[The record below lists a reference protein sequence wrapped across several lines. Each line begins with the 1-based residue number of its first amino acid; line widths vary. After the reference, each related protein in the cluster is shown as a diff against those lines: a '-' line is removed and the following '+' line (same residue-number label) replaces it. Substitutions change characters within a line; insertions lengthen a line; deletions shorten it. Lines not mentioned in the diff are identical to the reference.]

1 MSVSFVAILVIACGM
16 ALLAKRL
23 KVPYTVLLVVAGLA
37 VSLLLDGALG
47 LREHLEKIKLKPD
60 LLLQLFL
67 PILLF
72 EAAFHVDLKSF
83 LNNRR
88 AILFL
93 AIPGVIIGMLLTTA
107 VFVPVAKLI
116 QDDMVWQ
123 VGLVTAAM
131 LAATDPISVVAL
143 FKEFTVSKRLGIII
157 EGESLINDGIAVVLF
172 GVAVK
177 ITAESLGLTIPAL
190 DVKGGDVQPLSVLG
204 HFLLEVTVGWFIG
217 YSIGQ
222 VFSYLTS
229 KVNDHLIEVALTV
242 IAAYGSNVAAMQ
254 LNASGV
260 IAVVVCGMMI
270 GNVGAKHGMS
280 PTTREAVFSFW
291 EFAAFMANSFVFILI
306 GLEINLAG
314 LWADAGLIV
323 AFFVIM
329 ILVRSVTVF
338 GVHGM
343 VRREDLRLKKPWL
356 PVITWSGVRGSLSM
370 VMAMMLLVSA
380 TTISEKDFEDANMA
394 AREAESSA
402 KEIANDSSQNQE
414 EKDAAAKTA
423 ADKRKTADTA
433 KAKLTQV
440 QADEETSK
448 AKARRDTILN
458 IVFGVVLL
466 SILLQGTTIEWL
478 MKRVGLIV
486 ETREEIE
493 YEMALARRQAVRC
506 LVDDLENA
514 EGKGTLSRGTFAILH
529 DRLVERREAN
539 DKRIA
544 EMLEHNPALND
555 LELQMHATHLRAL
568 EKQVYRDLEK
578 EGDLDYESME
588 SLVRNVVERD
598 RPGKDTP

>member
-1 MSVSFVAILVIACGM
+1 MSLSFVAILVIACGM

-23 KVPYTVLLVVAGLA
+23 KLPYTVLLVVAGLA
-37 VSLLLDGALG
+37 VSLLLDGAPG
-47 LREHLEKIKLKPD
+47 LREHLEKIKLKPE
-60 LLLQLFL
+60 LLLQVFL

-93 AIPGVIIGMLLTTA
+93 AIPGVIIGMVLTTA
-107 VFVPVAKLI
+107 VFVPVAQLI
-116 QDDMVWQ
+116 RGDMMWQ

-143 FKEFTVSKRLGIII
+143 FKEFTVSKRLGIIV

-172 GVAVK
+172 GVVVK
-177 ITAESLGLTIPAL
+177 ITADSLGLTIPTLDNQGGNVQAL
-190 DVKGGDVQPLSVLG
+190 HVLG
-204 HFLLEVTVGWFIG
+204 NFLREVFLGTALGVAVGLAM
-217 YSIGQ
+217 
-222 VFSYLTS
+222 SYLTS
-229 KVNDHLIEVALTV
+229 KVNDHLIEVALTA
-242 IAAYGSNVAAMQ
+242 IAAYGSNVMAMQ
-254 LNASGV
+254 LHASGV
-260 IAVVVCGMMI
+260 IAVVVCGMMV

-306 GLEINLAG
+306 GLEIRLSE

-338 GVHGM
+338 GVHNL

-370 VMAMMLLVSA
+370 VMAMMLVASDEGE
-380 TTISEKDFEDANMA
+380 TT
-394 AREAESSA
+394 
-402 KEIANDSSQNQE
+402 
-414 EKDAAAKTA
+414 
-423 ADKRKTADTA
+423 RK
-433 KAKLTQV
+433 L
-440 QADEETSK
+440 
-448 AKARRDTILN
+448 ILN
-458 IVFGVVLL
+458 LVFGVVLL

-478 MKRVGLIV
+478 MKRMGLIV
-486 ETREEIE
+486 ETHEEIE

-506 LVDDLENA
+506 LVDNLEDA
-514 EGKGTLSRGTFAILH
+514 ERKGTLSHGTFEILH
-529 DRLVERREAN
+529 NRLLERREAN

-544 EMLEHNPALND
+544 EMLGHTPTLNN
-555 LELQMHATHLRAL
+555 LELKMHATQLRAL

-588 SLVRNVVERD
+588 SLVRNVVERE

>member
-37 VSLLLDGALG
+37 VSLLLDGAPG
-47 LREHLEKIKLKPD
+47 LREHLEKIKLKPE
-60 LLLQLFL
+60 LLLQVFL

-93 AIPGVIIGMLLTTA
+93 AIPGVIIGMVLTTA

-116 QDDMVWQ
+116 RGDMMWQ

-143 FKEFTVSKRLGIII
+143 FKEFTVAKRLGIIV

-172 GVAVK
+172 GVVVK
-177 ITAESLGLTIPAL
+177 ITADSLGLHIPTLDGQGGNVQAL
-190 DVKGGDVQPLSVLG
+190 QVLG
-204 HFLLEVTVGWFIG
+204 NFLSEVFLGTAVGVAVG
-217 YSIGQ
+217 LAM
-222 VFSYLTS
+222 SYLTS
-229 KVNDHLIEVALTV
+229 KVNDHLIEVALTA
-242 IAAYGSNVAAMQ
+242 IAAYGSNVMAMQ
-254 LNASGV
+254 LHASGV
-260 IAVVVCGMMI
+260 IAVVVCGMMV

-306 GLEINLAG
+306 GLEIRLSE

-329 ILVRSVTVF
+329 ILVRSVIVF
-338 GVHGM
+338 GVHNL

-370 VMAMMLLVSA
+370 VMAMMLVASDSEGE
-380 TTISEKDFEDANMA
+380 TT
-394 AREAESSA
+394 
-402 KEIANDSSQNQE
+402 
-414 EKDAAAKTA
+414 
-423 ADKRKTADTA
+423 RK
-433 KAKLTQV
+433 L
-440 QADEETSK
+440 
-448 AKARRDTILN
+448 ILN
-458 IVFGVVLL
+458 LVFGVVLL

-486 ETREEIE
+486 ETHEEIE
-493 YEMALARRQAVRC
+493 YEMALARRQAIRC
-506 LVDDLENA
+506 LVDNLEDA
-514 EGKGTLSRGTFAILH
+514 ERKGILSHGTFEILH
-529 DRLVERREAN
+529 NRLVERREAN

-544 EMLEHNPALND
+544 EMLEHTPTLND
-555 LELQMHATHLRAL
+555 LELQMHATQLYAL

-588 SLVRNVVERD
+588 SLVRDVLERN

>member
-37 VSLLLDGALG
+37 VSLLLDGAPG
-47 LREHLEKIKLKPD
+47 LREHLEKIKLKPE
-60 LLLQLFL
+60 LLLQVFL

-93 AIPGVIIGMLLTTA
+93 AIPGVIIGMVLTTA

-116 QDDMVWQ
+116 RGDMMWQ

-143 FKEFTVSKRLGIII
+143 FKEFTVAKRLGIIV

-172 GVAVK
+172 GVVVK
-177 ITAESLGLTIPAL
+177 ITADSLGLHIPTLDGQGGNVQAL
-190 DVKGGDVQPLSVLG
+190 HVLG
-204 HFLLEVTVGWFIG
+204 NFLQEVFLGTAVGVAVG
-217 YSIGQ
+217 LAM
-222 VFSYLTS
+222 SYLTS
-229 KVNDHLIEVALTV
+229 KVNDHLIEVALTA
-242 IAAYGSNVAAMQ
+242 IAAYGSNVMAMQ
-254 LNASGV
+254 LHASGV
-260 IAVVVCGMMI
+260 IAVVVCGMMV

-306 GLEINLAG
+306 GLEIRLSE

-329 ILVRSVTVF
+329 ILVRSVIVF
-338 GVHGM
+338 GVHNL
-343 VRREDLRLKKPWL
+343 VRREDLRLRKPWL

-370 VMAMMLLVSA
+370 VMAMMLVASDSEGE
-380 TTISEKDFEDANMA
+380 TT
-394 AREAESSA
+394 
-402 KEIANDSSQNQE
+402 
-414 EKDAAAKTA
+414 
-423 ADKRKTADTA
+423 RK
-433 KAKLTQV
+433 L
-440 QADEETSK
+440 
-448 AKARRDTILN
+448 ILN
-458 IVFGVVLL
+458 LVFGVVLL

-486 ETREEIE
+486 ETHEEIE
-493 YEMALARRQAVRC
+493 YEMVLARRQAIRC
-506 LVDDLENA
+506 LVDNLEDA
-514 EGKGTLSRGTFAILH
+514 ERKGILSHGTFEILH
-529 DRLVERREAN
+529 NGLVERREAN

-544 EMLEHNPALND
+544 EMLEHTPTLND
-555 LELQMHATHLRAL
+555 LELQMHATQLYAL

-588 SLVRNVVERD
+588 SLVRDVLERN

>member
-23 KVPYTVLLVVAGLA
+23 RLPYTVLLVVAGLA
-37 VSLLLDGALG
+37 VSLLLDGAPG
-47 LREHLEKIKLKPD
+47 LREHLEKIKLKPE
-60 LLLQLFL
+60 LLLQVFL

-93 AIPGVIIGMLLTTA
+93 AIPGVIIGMVLTTA
-107 VFVPVAKLI
+107 IFVPVAKLI
-116 QDDMVWQ
+116 RGDMMWQ

-172 GVAVK
+172 GVVVK
-177 ITAESLGLTIPAL
+177 ITADSLGLHIPTL
-190 DVKGGDVQPLSVLG
+190 DVQGGNVQALHVLG
-204 HFLLEVTVGWFIG
+204 NFLQEVFLGTAVGVAVG
-217 YSIGQ
+217 LAM
-222 VFSYLTS
+222 SYLTS
-229 KVNDHLIEVALTV
+229 KVNDHLIEVALTA
-242 IAAYGSNVAAMQ
+242 IAAYGSNVMAMQ
-254 LNASGV
+254 LHASGV
-260 IAVVVCGMMI
+260 IAVVVCGMMV

-306 GLEINLAG
+306 GLEIRLSE

-329 ILVRSVTVF
+329 ILVRSVIVF
-338 GVHGM
+338 GVHNL

-370 VMAMMLLVSA
+370 VMAMMLVVASESEGE
-380 TTISEKDFEDANMA
+380 TT
-394 AREAESSA
+394 
-402 KEIANDSSQNQE
+402 
-414 EKDAAAKTA
+414 
-423 ADKRKTADTA
+423 RK
-433 KAKLTQV
+433 L
-440 QADEETSK
+440 
-448 AKARRDTILN
+448 ILN
-458 IVFGVVLL
+458 LVFGVVLL

-493 YEMALARRQAVRC
+493 YEMALARRQAIRC
-506 LVDDLENA
+506 LVDNLEDA
-514 EGKGTLSRGTFAILH
+514 ERKGILSHGTFEILH

-544 EMLEHNPALND
+544 EMLEHTPTLNN
-555 LELQMHATHLRAL
+555 LELKMHATQLRAL

-588 SLVRNVVERD
+588 SLVRDVLERN
-598 RPGKDTP
+598 RPSNGEP

>member
-1 MSVSFVAILVIACGM
+1 MSLSFVAILVIACGM

-23 KVPYTVLLVVAGLA
+23 KLPYTVLLVVAGLA
-37 VSLLLDGALG
+37 VSLLLDGAPG
-47 LREHLEKIKLKPD
+47 LREHLEKIKLKPE
-60 LLLQLFL
+60 LLLQVFL

-93 AIPGVIIGMLLTTA
+93 AIPGVIIGMVLTTA
-107 VFVPVAKLI
+107 VFVPVAQLI
-116 QDDMVWQ
+116 RGDMMWQ

-143 FKEFTVSKRLGIII
+143 FKEFTVSKRLGIIV

-172 GVAVK
+172 GVVVK
-177 ITAESLGLTIPAL
+177 ITADSLGLSIPTLDGQGGNVQAL
-190 DVKGGDVQPLSVLG
+190 QVLG
-204 HFLLEVTVGWFIG
+204 NFLREVFLGTALGVAVGLAI
-217 YSIGQ
+217 
-222 VFSYLTS
+222 SYLTS
-229 KVNDHLIEVALTV
+229 KVNDHLIEVALTA
-242 IAAYGSNVAAMQ
+242 IAAYGSNVMAMQ
-254 LNASGV
+254 LHASGV
-260 IAVVVCGMMI
+260 IAVVVCGMMV

-306 GLEINLAG
+306 GLEIRLSE

-329 ILVRSVTVF
+329 ILVRSVIVF
-338 GVHGM
+338 GVHNL

-370 VMAMMLLVSA
+370 VMAMMLVASESEGE
-380 TTISEKDFEDANMA
+380 TT
-394 AREAESSA
+394 
-402 KEIANDSSQNQE
+402 
-414 EKDAAAKTA
+414 
-423 ADKRKTADTA
+423 RK
-433 KAKLTQV
+433 L
-440 QADEETSK
+440 
-448 AKARRDTILN
+448 ILN
-458 IVFGVVLL
+458 LVFGVVLL

-486 ETREEIE
+486 ETPEEIE

-506 LVDDLENA
+506 LVDNLEDA
-514 EGKGTLSRGTFAILH
+514 ERKGILSHGTFEILH
-529 DRLVERREAN
+529 KRLVERREAN

-544 EMLEHNPALND
+544 EMLAHAPSLND
-555 LELQMHATHLRAL
+555 IELQMHATQLYAL

-588 SLVRNVVERD
+588 SLVRDVLERD

>member
-37 VSLLLDGALG
+37 VSLLLDGAPW
-47 LREHLEKIKLKPD
+47 LREHLEKIKLKPE
-60 LLLQLFL
+60 LLLQVFL

-172 GVAVK
+172 GVVVK
-177 ITAESLGLTIPAL
+177 ITADSLGLTIPTLHDPGENVQAL
-190 DVKGGDVQPLSVLG
+190 HVIGVFLREVFLG
-204 HFLLEVTVGWFIG
+204 TAVGVAVG
-217 YSIGQ
+217 LAM
-222 VFSYLTS
+222 SYLTS
-229 KVNDHLIEVALTV
+229 KVNDHLIEVALTA
-242 IAAYGSNVAAMQ
+242 IAAYGSNVMAMQ
-254 LNASGV
+254 LHASGV
-260 IAVVVCGMMI
+260 IAVVVCGMMV

-306 GLEINLAG
+306 GLEIRLSE

-338 GVHGM
+338 GVHSL
-343 VRREDLRLKKPWL
+343 VRREDLKLKKAWL

-370 VMAMMLLVSA
+370 VMAMMLVASESEGE
-380 TTISEKDFEDANMA
+380 TT
-394 AREAESSA
+394 
-402 KEIANDSSQNQE
+402 
-414 EKDAAAKTA
+414 
-423 ADKRKTADTA
+423 RK
-433 KAKLTQV
+433 L
-440 QADEETSK
+440 
-448 AKARRDTILN
+448 ILN
-458 IVFGVVLL
+458 LVFGVVLL

-493 YEMALARRQAVRC
+493 YEMALARRQAIRC
-506 LVDDLENA
+506 LVDNLEDA
-514 EGKGTLSRGTFAILH
+514 DRKGTLSQGTFEILH
-529 DRLVERREAN
+529 NQLVERRETN

-544 EMLEHNPALND
+544 EMLAHTPSLNNIE
-555 LELQMHATHLRAL
+555 LELHTTQLRAL

-578 EGDLDYESME
+578 EGDIDYDSME
-588 SLVRNVVERD
+588 SLVRNVAERD
-598 RPGKDTP
+598 RPDKDTP

>member
-37 VSLLLDGALG
+37 VSLLLDGAPW
-47 LREHLEKIKLKPD
+47 LREHLEKIKLKPE
-60 LLLQLFL
+60 LLLQVFL

-93 AIPGVIIGMLLTTA
+93 AIPGVIIGMVLTTA

-116 QDDMVWQ
+116 RGDMMWQ

-143 FKEFTVSKRLGIII
+143 FKEFTVAKRLGIIV

-172 GVAVK
+172 GVVVK
-177 ITAESLGLTIPAL
+177 ITADSLGLTIPTLHDPGENVQAL
-190 DVKGGDVQPLSVLG
+190 HVIGVFLREVFLG
-204 HFLLEVTVGWFIG
+204 TALGVAVGLAM
-217 YSIGQ
+217 
-222 VFSYLTS
+222 SYLTS
-229 KVNDHLIEVALTV
+229 KVNDHLIEVALTA

-254 LNASGV
+254 LHASGV
-260 IAVVVCGMMI
+260 IAVVVCGMMV

-306 GLEINLAG
+306 GLEIRLSE

-338 GVHGM
+338 GVHNL

-370 VMAMMLLVSA
+370 VMAMMLVASESEGE
-380 TTISEKDFEDANMA
+380 TT
-394 AREAESSA
+394 
-402 KEIANDSSQNQE
+402 
-414 EKDAAAKTA
+414 
-423 ADKRKTADTA
+423 RK
-433 KAKLTQV
+433 L
-440 QADEETSK
+440 
-448 AKARRDTILN
+448 ILN
-458 IVFGVVLL
+458 LVFGVVLL

-506 LVDDLENA
+506 LVDNLEDA
-514 EGKGTLSRGTFAILH
+514 ERKGTLSHGTFEILH
-529 DRLVERREAN
+529 NRLVERREAN

-544 EMLEHNPALND
+544 EMLAHTPSLNNIE
-555 LELQMHATHLRAL
+555 LELHTTQLRAL

-578 EGDLDYESME
+578 EGDIDYDSME
-588 SLVRNVVERD
+588 SLVRNVAERD
-598 RPGKDTP
+598 RPDKDTP

>member
-37 VSLLLDGALG
+37 VSLLLDGAPG
-47 LREHLEKIKLKPD
+47 LREHLEKIKLQPE
-60 LLLQLFL
+60 LLLQVFL

-93 AIPGVIIGMLLTTA
+93 AIPGVIIGMVLTTA
-107 VFVPVAKLI
+107 VFVPVAQLI
-116 QDDMVWQ
+116 RGDMMWQ

-143 FKEFTVSKRLGIII
+143 FKEFTVSKRLGIIV

-172 GVAVK
+172 GVVVK
-177 ITAESLGLTIPAL
+177 ITADSLGLTIPTLDDQGGNVQAL
-190 DVKGGDVQPLSVLG
+190 HVLG
-204 HFLLEVTVGWFIG
+204 NFLREVFLGTALGVAVGLAM
-217 YSIGQ
+217 
-222 VFSYLTS
+222 SYLTS
-229 KVNDHLIEVALTV
+229 KVNDHLIEVALTA
-242 IAAYGSNVAAMQ
+242 IAAYGSNVMAMQ
-254 LNASGV
+254 LHASGV
-260 IAVVVCGMMI
+260 IAVVVCGMMV

-306 GLEINLAG
+306 GLEIRLSE

-329 ILVRSVTVF
+329 ILVRSVIVF
-338 GVHGM
+338 GVHNL

-370 VMAMMLLVSA
+370 VMAMMLVASESEGE
-380 TTISEKDFEDANMA
+380 TT
-394 AREAESSA
+394 
-402 KEIANDSSQNQE
+402 
-414 EKDAAAKTA
+414 
-423 ADKRKTADTA
+423 RK
-433 KAKLTQV
+433 L
-440 QADEETSK
+440 
-448 AKARRDTILN
+448 ILN
-458 IVFGVVLL
+458 LVFGVVLL

-486 ETREEIE
+486 ETPEEIE
-493 YEMALARRQAVRC
+493 YEMALARRQATRC
-506 LVDDLENA
+506 LVDNLEDA
-514 EGKGTLSRGTFAILH
+514 ERKGILSHGTFEILH
-529 DRLVERREAN
+529 KRLVERREAN

-544 EMLEHNPALND
+544 EMLAHAPSLNNIE
-555 LELQMHATHLRAL
+555 LELHTNQLRAL

-578 EGDLDYESME
+578 EGDIDYDSME
-588 SLVRNVVERD
+588 SLVRDVAGRD
-598 RPGKDTP
+598 RPDKDTP